1 MNAAIILAVA
11 ISIFFLGYRFYSKLI
26 ANRILCID
34 SGRVTPAVQVNDG
47 KDYIPTKRSVVF
59 FYHYATIAGAGVL
72 IGPTLAVEYGWL
84 PCIIWIL
91 AATCL
96 AGGVHDLVIMLA
108 SVRYGG
114 KSIGEI
120 ARKELG
126 KIGGSAVMIGILF
139 LAATCIAGL
148 GLGVVTALENNPW
161 GAFSAI
167 MTIPVAL
174 FIGIYMRHIR
184 PGKTAEASF
193 LGVGFILAFFFLGSL
208 IPNSSFATYF
218 TLSKGQLTIIIGL
231 YAFIATI
238 LPTDLLLV
246 PRDYLSAYI
255 KAGVIALLVVGVFL
269 VHPVFNMPPVTQ
281 YIQGGGPVMPGA
293 LWPFLFI
300 VITCG
305 AISGWHSLCCSGVTP
320 KLVRN
325 EQDIRLVA
333 YGGWL
338 LESLCA
344 VVALSLAATMIPGDY
359 FAINSSSTAYAQT
372 GLTPVLLP
380 EISESIG
387 LNLQARTGGTV
398 SFAVGMTE
406 VFSKILGG
414 KEAMALWYQFSILFL
429 AIFTM
434 AIMDHGTRMSRFFFQ
449 EVFGWVHKSSN
460 PTKHIPSAV
469 FAGGVSVLLW
479 TYLLYTGE
487 IGTIWPIFGICN
499 ILLASI
505 GLIIG
510 TSFIMRRTRPIYGL
524 VTFWP
529 VFIFATAA
537 IYGAFLKVVNELIPA
552 GTFVGVV
559 QSSIL
564 IIVVL
569 LVLLVLAEFLRQ
581 VIKLRKN
588 KNATS

>member
-11 ISIFFLGYRFYSKLI
+11 ISIFFLGYRFYSKFI
-26 ANRILCID
+26 ANKILHID
-34 SGRVTPAVQVNDG
+34 PSRTTPSVQVNDG

-96 AGGVHDLVIMLA
+96 AGGVHDLVIMFA
-108 SVRYGG
+108 SVRHGG
-114 KSIGEI
+114 KSVGEI

-126 KIGGSAVMIGILF
+126 RIGGSAVMIGILF

-174 FIGIYMRHIR
+174 FVGVYMRHIR
-184 PGKTAEASF
+184 PGKIAEASL
-193 LGVGFILAFFFLGSL
+193 LGVGLILAFFFIGSL
-208 IPNSSFATYF
+208 IPESSLVAYF
-218 TLSKGQLTIIIGL
+218 TLTKGQLTIIIGL
-231 YAFIATI
+231 YAFVAAI

-269 VHPVFNMPPVTQ
+269 VHPDFNMPPITQ
-281 YIQGGGPVMPGA
+281 YIQSGGPVIPGA

-325 EQDIRLVA
+325 ERDIRPVA

-344 VVALSLAATMIPGDY
+344 VVALSLAAIMIPGDY
-359 FAINSSSTAYAQT
+359 FAINSSPTAYAQT

-380 EISESIG
+380 EISESVG
-387 LNLQARTGGTV
+387 MNLQAKTGGIV
-398 SFAVGMTE
+398 SFAVGMTQ
-406 VFSKILGG
+406 VFSNILGG
-414 KEAMALWYQFSILFL
+414 KETMVLWYQFSILFL

-449 EVFGWVHKSSN
+449 EVFGWAHKSSN
-460 PTKHIPSAV
+460 PTNHMLGAV
-469 FAGGVSVLLW
+469 FAAGISALFWV
-479 TYLLYTGE
+479 YLLYTGE
-487 IGTIWPIFGICN
+487 IGIIWPIFGICN

-510 TSFIMRRTRPIYGL
+510 TSFIMKRTKPIYGL

-537 IYGAFLKVVNELIPA
+537 IYGAFLKIVNELIPA
-552 GTFVGVV
+552 ATLPASV

-564 IIVVL
+564 IIVTV
-569 LVLLVLAEFLRQ
+569 LVLLVLVEFLKQ
-581 VIKLRKN
+581 VLESYKRR
-588 KNATS
+588 T